1 LHLIERVWRGNDA
14 LSRVA
19 RAALTPFEAAYRAV
33 TAARGWM
40 YDHSVLR
47 VHSAPI
53 PVVSVGNL
61 SVGGTGKTPFA
72 AWLAAELARK
82 GAEPAVVLRGY
93 GGDEALVHA
102 RLNPEIPVV
111 IEPRRAEGIRRA
123 VTLGATVA
131 VLDDAFQHRSAG
143 RSADVVLISAEQ
155 WRGSP
160 RLLPVGPWREPLKA
174 LRRASIAVITRKTA
188 DDLVVNQLA
197 AMIRE
202 SAPHVQQAVV
212 RFTLGELRNA
222 RRDAAGEPLPLAALK
237 RRAVVAIAG
246 IADFETFFRQLSE
259 SGADVRQHNY
269 PDHHRYTMADIADLI
284 TGERGSH
291 VMFVCTLK
299 DAVKLGAL
307 WPATAPPLWYVSQ
320 VLKVESGGEAIQKL
334 VDDLAPT
341 SIESS

>member
-1 LHLIERVWRGNDA
+1 LHLIERVWRGEGA
-14 LSRVA
+14 VSRTA
-19 RAALTPFEAAYRAV
+19 RAALMPFEAAYRAV

-40 YDHSVLR
+40 YDHSLLR
-47 VHSAPI
+47 VRASAI

-72 AWLAAELARK
+72 AWLASELRRR

-102 RLNPEIPVV
+102 RLNPGIPVV
-111 IEPRRAEGIRRA
+111 IEPQRAEGIRRA
-123 VTLGATVA
+123 AAIGASVA

-143 RSADVVLISAEQ
+143 RTADVVLIAAEQ

-160 RLLPVGPWREPLKA
+160 RLLPAGPWREPLVA

-188 DDLVVNQLA
+188 DDLTVSGLA
-197 AMIRE
+197 ATIQDA
-202 SAPHVQQAVV
+202 APRLPQAVV

-222 RRDAAGEPLPLAALK
+222 RGIAAGETLPITALTGK
-237 RRAVVAIAG
+237 SVVAIAG
-246 IADFETFFRQLSE
+246 IADFDAFFRQLSE
-259 SGADVRQHNY
+259 AGARVNPQSY
-269 PDHHRYTMADIADLI
+269 PDHHRYTTGDIVDLLQR
-284 TGERGSH
+284 EKGSEA
-291 VMFVCTLK
+291 MFVCTLK

-320 VLKVESGGEAIQKL
+320 ALKVESGEEALRKL
-334 VDDLAPT
+334 LTELAPT
-341 SIESS
+341 STEGS